1 MWRIANPT
9 DYNSIVSMS
18 LALSEED
25 HGPNPIDDEQVR
37 RTLTTLQAEP
47 WRGRALVLE
56 LDGRIAGYTLLV
68 SYWSNEFGG
77 EVCHIDEIYLRRDI
91 RGRGLGSVLVKDLVR
106 GSDLWPG
113 HPVRIGLEVRPGNHR
128 ARAFYE
134 RLGFSGRN
142 RVMHCK
148 LGD

>member
-1 MWRIANPT
+1 MWRIANPN
-9 DYNSIVSMS
+9 DYNSIISMS

-25 HGPNPIDDEQVR
+25 HGPNPIDDDQVR

-47 WRGRALVLE
+47 WRGRAIVLE
-56 LDGRIAGYTLLV
+56 VEGRVVGYALLV
-68 SYWSNEFGG
+68 SFLSNEFGG
-77 EVCHIDEIYLRRDI
+77 EVCLIDEIYLQRDI
-91 RGRGLGSVLVKDLVR
+91 RGRGLGTVLVKELVQ
-106 GSDLWPG
+106 GHDLWPG

-134 RLGFSGRN
+134 RLGFTGQN
-142 RVMHCK
+142 RLMHRK